1 MNKATSIVFAYLLFL
16 VLFTGYHLSSEHPS
30 QYYITL
36 EEDGTRCVI
45 ITGAGSN
52 KIQAMSC
59 DWK

>member
-1 MNKATSIVFAYLLFL
+1 MKKIVSIVFLLSL
-16 VLFTGYHLSSEHPS
+16 VLLTGCERSNPS

-36 EEDGTRCVI
+36 EEDGTRCVVV
-45 ITGAGSN
+45 TSPNFN